1 MNFGRLKAAH
11 RRASHNVEARLG
23 NRKISLV
30 YQNKQNRKAIPKGLC
45 YDRKLLEAGQ
55 WDEFYKIFTPRNN
68 IAKGSNQISRSPS
81 EEERVPQTNIAM
93 LPKQLRAHVFLNNE
107 N

>member
-30 YQNKQNRKAIPKGLC
+30 YQNKQNRLAIPKG
-45 YDRKLLEAGQ
+45 YGYKQNLLQAGQ
-55 WDEFYKIFTPRNN
+55 WDEFYKLFSPTSPR
-68 IAKGSNQISRSPS
+68 
-81 EEERVPQTNIAM
+81 
-93 LPKQLRAHVFLNNE
+93 
-107 N
+107 